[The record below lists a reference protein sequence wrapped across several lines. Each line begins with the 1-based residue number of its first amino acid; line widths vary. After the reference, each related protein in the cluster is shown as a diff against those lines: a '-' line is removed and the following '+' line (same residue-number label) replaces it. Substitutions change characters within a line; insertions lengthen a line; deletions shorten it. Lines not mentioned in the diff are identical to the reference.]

1 MGNDFEFS
9 GGVVGIDPSL
19 TSLGFARISEDGSVQ
34 VVDTFGTKA
43 DYGIMPERW
52 LVIIKGVLAHIKP
65 NDIVFIEDYAYG
77 KATGTKKKGEKS
89 DSSVITLAE
98 LGGVLKLSVFNRTKR
113 FPLTVASSTLKS
125 YLGDG
130 KMKKDLMPKEIYKKI
145 GIDCKTHDEYV
156 ALALA
161 DLGWLVSGRPPLRD
175 KWYQYEVKAC
185 KTVRDKVRKNPELF
199 LGKKPQRSSQ
209 FKLIGINA
217 N

>member
-19 TSLGFARISEDGSVQ
+19 TSTGFARIDENGVVQ

-43 DYGIMPERW
+43 GYGVMPKRW
-52 LVIIKGVLAHIKP
+52 LVIVRGILEYIQP

-77 KATGTKKKGEKS
+77 KATGAKKKGEKS

-98 LGGVLKLSVFNRTKR
+98 LGGLLKLSIFNRTKR
-113 FPLTVASSTLKS
+113 FPLTVASTTLKA

-130 KMKKDLMPKEIYKKI
+130 QMKKDLIPKEVYKKL
-145 GIDCKTHDEYV
+145 GIDCRTHDEYV

-161 DLGWLVSGRPPLRD
+161 DFGWMASGRPSLRENA
-175 KWYQYEVKAC
+175 YQYEAKAC

-199 LGKKPQRSSQ
+199 LGDRPQASSQ
-209 FKLIGINA
+209 FKLLGINLD
-217 N
+217 